1 MINIHTFLYILNNFK
16 LNQLFFKFM
25 VVKVMV
31 SEVINFVRKAVICL
45 FQNVILVKCSG
56 IVSLNVYGII

>member
-1 MINIHTFLYILNNFK
+1 
-16 LNQLFFKFM
+16 M

-31 SEVINFVRKAVICL
+31 SEVINFVRKAVISL

>member
-1 MINIHTFLYILNNFK
+1 
-16 LNQLFFKFM
+16 M

-56 IVSLNVYGII
+56 IVSLNVNGII